1 MIYVL
6 ILWDKRDK
14 YYADNSM
21 EKQKATQKSALS
33 VFSVGQMLVIPYFK
47 DIYKKLVITFT
58 YLCLSISSLRLN
70 ASLEAHSTQLSAYQ
84 NE

>member
-6 ILWDKRDK
+6 LLWDKRDK

-33 VFSVGQMLVIPYFK
+33 VFSVGQMLVRLKMTTDNFEWNSCH
-47 DIYKKLVITFT
+47 FMHF
-58 YLCLSISSLRLN
+58 LSL
-70 ASLEAHSTQLSAYQ
+70 
-84 NE
+84 

>member
-6 ILWDKRDK
+6 LLWDKRDK

-47 DIYKKLVITFT
+47 DIYK
-58 YLCLSISSLRLN
+58 
-70 ASLEAHSTQLSAYQ
+70 
-84 NE
+84 

>member
-1 MIYVL
+1 MQISFYRNENMKIML
-6 ILWDKRDK
+6 AIIDDLCFALWDKRDK

-47 DIYKKLVITFT
+47 DIYK
-58 YLCLSISSLRLN
+58 
-70 ASLEAHSTQLSAYQ
+70 
-84 NE
+84 